1 MMKTLNEMQLNE
13 IVGGVRVLINSIQRA
28 SNSRGTEV
36 DMSREPAGI
45 PAIVDTSIPE
55 A

>member
-1 MMKTLNEMQLNE
+1 MKTLNEMQLNE
-13 IVGGVRVLINSIQRA
+13 IVGGVQVFIGGAPKA